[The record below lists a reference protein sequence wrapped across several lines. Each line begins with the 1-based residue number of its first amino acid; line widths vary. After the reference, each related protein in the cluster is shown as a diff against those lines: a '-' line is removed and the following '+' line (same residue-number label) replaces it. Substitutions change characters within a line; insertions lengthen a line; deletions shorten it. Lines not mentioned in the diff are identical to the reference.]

1 MKTYIIEM
9 TEREIRR
16 FTHQLNNTIGLIG
29 GNDGTVN
36 ALRDLRD
43 KFEKAIA
50 DYKDFEDFY
59 AIGISTSLYWAG
71 PDAETY
77 SDGFEDAKR
86 FPDKKS
92 ALKAII
98 DNGIKGAP
106 VHVIIPKKN

>member
-1 MKTYIIEM
+1 MKTYTIEM

-29 GNDGTVN
+29 GSDGTVN

-43 KFEKAIA
+43 KFEKTIA

-59 AIGISTSLYWAG
+59 AVAIGDYMYWAG

-77 SDGFEDAKR
+77 SPNINAIQRFSDAE
-86 FPDKKS
+86 S
-92 ALKAII
+92 ANKAIA
-98 DNGIKGAP
+98 DNKLKGAAA
-106 VHVIIPKKN
+106 HVIIPKKN